1 MPFSLVHAAIVGRP
15 DPQAGWPS
23 ADTTRTLRP
32 VTKTLLFL
40 HLVSAFLLVGGAT
53 VAGVVQISA
62 LRREQPSDIAMLLR
76 LARPG
81 VVLVNLG
88 ALGTLAF
95 GMALAEQSD
104 IGLGTAWVSA
114 ALALWVVM
122 MALGGL
128 GGRSARH
135 ARELAERLAAEGD
148 RPSDELRSLL
158 SHRPSLLLSYA
169 STAAIVA
176 ILVLMVWKPG
186 S

>member
-1 MPFSLVHAAIVGRP
+1 
-15 DPQAGWPS
+15 
-23 ADTTRTLRP
+23 

-40 HLVSAFLLVGGAT
+40 HLVSAFLLVSGAV
-53 VAGVVQISA
+53 VAGVAQISA
-62 LRREQPSDIAMLLR
+62 LRRERPSEIALLFR

-81 VVLVNLG
+81 VLLVNLG
-88 ALGTLAF
+88 ALGTLVF
-95 GMALAEQSD
+95 GIALVEDTD
-104 IGLGTAWVSA
+104 IGLGTGWVSA

-122 MALGGL
+122 MLLGGL

-148 RPSDELRSLL
+148 RPSEELRSLV

-169 STAAIVA
+169 STAVIVA